1 MHWSLCF
8 CSPLLLELAVELMFS
23 SLLSRLHRAMAER
36 SGPYSKGEG
45 KSSTSKG
52 KGKDNFEGKG
62 GKGSKW
68 NPERVTPEQ
77 LVTYESIFK
86 ATSKGSKDT
95 SKGKGSKASSSKGSK
110 APPDF
115 SRMGG
120 KGELL
125 RRLWDLAEQEDVEAE
140 HDDKWNPE
148 LEEPSKNC
156 LARVRNIIQKRRA
169 RMGQAIELLDQVREM
184 EGEYVRKWRVMNNT
198 SECPPYQS
206 LDECIHPEFWQ
217 LL

>member
-1 MHWSLCF
+1 MS
-8 CSPLLLELAVELMFS
+8 
-23 SLLSRLHRAMAER
+23 AER
-36 SGPYSKGEG
+36 SGPYT
-45 KSSTSKG
+45 STSKG
-52 KGKDNFEGKG
+52 TSEGKG
-62 GKGSKW
+62 GKWSS
-68 NPERVTPEQ
+68 ERITPEQ
-77 LVTYESIFK
+77 SFK
-86 ATSKGSKDT
+86 GTSKGSKGT
-95 SKGKGSKASSSKGSK
+95 SKGKGSKASSSKGSKGPSTGK

-125 RRLWDLAEQEDVEAE
+125 RRLWDLAEQEEVEAE
-140 HDDKWNPE
+140 HEDKWNPE

-169 RMGQAIELLDQVREM
+169 RMAQAIELLDQVREM
-184 EGEYVRKWRVMNNT
+184 EGEWVRKWRVMNNT